1 MFCTNCGSKIDDN
14 APFCSFCGAKLGASG
29 DSGYESDIE
38 SIVDSAGEP
47 AVKSRITRPEPEQ
60 PASSAPYYS
69 EPSAPQSAPGYTP
82 PPAQPAPA
90 KTPSDFLA
98 IHIVLCVASTV
109 LWWMCL
115 PIASLVTSIIG
126 IVTACSC
133 RNAIKAGDW
142 ATAKAKSRTSR
153 NLWIASAI
161 VLGLLLLYV
170 VVVFILGVVY
180 AVR

>member
-1 MFCTNCGSKIDDN
+1 MFCPNCGSKIDDN

-29 DSGYESDIE
+29 GSGYESDIE

-60 PASSAPYYS
+60 PASSAPHYS
-69 EPSAPQSAPGYTP
+69 APSAPQSAPGYTP

-90 KTPSDFLA
+90 QIPSDFLA
-98 IHIVLCVASTV
+98 IHIVFCAISAVFILACF
-109 LWWMCL
+109 
-115 PIASLVTSIIG
+115 PIASLVTSIVG
-126 IVTACSC
+126 IVIACAC

-142 ATAKAKSRTSR
+142 ATAEAKSRTSK

-161 VLGLLLLYV
+161 VLGVTLLLSL
-170 VVVFILGVVY
+170 IG
-180 AVR
+180 AIIN